1 MTVPEMIARGVMS
14 LTPLGLPVSMLGRTQ
29 KSIAPIGAPGAL
41 GAIGTGY
48 NYDATLDPASPSYA
62 GSTGMFS
69 GIVDALTGGAGT
81 QAYSTAKAAV
91 EEVLS
96 SREKEKEREEKGFD
110 QFSIS
115 PKSSV
120 GIEVLDPIG
129 KSKADEI
136 KDAFDRSIK
145 ENVEIPSNISFSD
158 LMNATT
164 LGTPEYEATKGGD
177 FSSITSGSTYFN

>member
-1 MTVPEMIARGVMS
+1 MDKIGRDFSTAGKGIANLAVNAFNEVTTAVKDAIEFATNPYGGV
-14 LTPLGLPVSMLGRTQ
+14 TD
-29 KSIAPIGAPGAL
+29 K
-41 GAIGTGY
+41 
-48 NYDATLDPASPSYA
+48 D
-62 GSTGMFS
+62 FS
-69 GIVDALTGGAGT
+69 GMMSGRDDQSSGT
-81 QAYSTAKAAV
+81 Q
-91 EEVLS
+91 
-96 SREKEKEREEKGFD
+96 
-110 QFSIS
+110 QIS
-115 PKSSV
+115 DMAQYDNTV
-120 GIEVLDPIG
+120 GIASLDSIE